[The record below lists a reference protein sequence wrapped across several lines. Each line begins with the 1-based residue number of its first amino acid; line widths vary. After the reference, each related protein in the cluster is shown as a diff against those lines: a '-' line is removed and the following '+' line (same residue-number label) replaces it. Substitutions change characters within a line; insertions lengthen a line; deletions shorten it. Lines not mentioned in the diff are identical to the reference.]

1 MKKTFCLLTAALLS
15 VSACSVERVSNFP
28 SYKLKVVQGNEL
40 DAQAITQLQAGLSK
54 EQVQMLLGTPLL
66 QDPFHRERWD
76 YVFVTTRN
84 GLVQENTALTLYFN
98 AEGQLIKAE
107 GDALQK
113 AREQLTAQAAAAT
126 QAAAASAAQ

>member
-126 QAAAASAAQ
+126 QAAAASAVQ